1 MTTVRRI
8 AAAVLVAVLGVGVVG
23 IGAAPAN
30 AIDTSWGKIKAR

>member
-8 AAAVLVAVLGVGVVG
+8 ATAALVAVLGVGVVG

-30 AIDTSWGKIKAR
+30 ALDTSWGRVKTH